1 MFYGKSVAEVG
12 STLGVDPAKGLSR
25 DEAQRRLANH
35 GPNQLTEKKGKNL
48 LMMVVDQLNEP
59 LIYILLGA
67 AIVSVLLGEVSD
79 AIIIGAVVA
88 INAVVG
94 VIQES
99 KAEKSLEALK
109 KMSSPNAIVRRD
121 GEAIEIHASEVVP
134 GDVVLVDAGRIV
146 PCDLRWIES
155 VNLKVEEA
163 ALTGESVPSEKDS
176 RLVIAG
182 ENPAL
187 GDRRNMGYMSTVA
200 TYGRGVGIATATGMD
215 TEIGK
220 IATMLDQTEADETPL
235 QKKLARF
242 GKKLGIV
249 ILGLCGFMFAF
260 SVIRE
265 IIVDGH
271 ISNTDLLEFFLTAV
285 SLAVAA
291 IPEGLPAFVTIV
303 LAIGVQKMSKQNAIV
318 RRLPAVETLGSVNV
332 ICSDKTGTL
341 TQNKMTVMTF
351 ATAKRTA
358 KLADLDLGSAAERT
372 LLEGMALC
380 TDATK
385 SEAGETGDPT
395 EVALLV
401 AGATH
406 GIHKTKLETEAPRVS
421 ELPFESDR
429 KLMTTV
435 HRMPDGTLR
444 AYTKGAAENLLARST
459 KILDGDAGD
468 AGNAAREISD
478 ADRKSVL
485 ATVAHLSEGA
495 LRVLGCAYRDYPAAA
510 AGTKAGS
517 AATVSVGGEV
527 DADDLGLEL
536 EASLT
541 YVGLVGMI
549 DPPRKEVIG
558 SIEECKGAGIITVMI
573 TGDHKDT
580 AFAIA
585 KELGIAESHDQA
597 IAGTE
602 LDAMSDEE
610 LTARTKTLRV
620 FARVSPEHKVR
631 IVKAFRA
638 AGNIV
643 SMTGDGVNDA
653 PSLKSADIGV
663 AMGIT
668 GTDVAKGASDMV
680 LMDDNFKTIVS
691 AIREGRIIYDNI
703 KKAILFLLSCNAG
716 EIIAIFTG
724 IMIGLGSPL
733 KPIHI
738 LWVNL
743 VTDTL
748 PALALCMDKG
758 DRDIMKRQPRAPNES
773 LFAHG
778 GVRFVVLF
786 GVWKGFITLLA
797 FCLGLYWYG
806 NEGEGLLR
814 AETMAFGV
822 LALCQLFH
830 SFNMRHN
837 RKSIFSIGIFTN
849 PWMVGAFVI
858 CAVLQLSVM
867 LIPALIGPFKVAPL
881 GAVDWLVV
889 VALSASPLFLYEVE
903 KFFMRRRDKK
913 HGARGH

>member
-1 MFYGKSVAEVG
+1 MFYGKSVDEAG
-12 STLGVDPAKGLSR
+12 SALGVDPARGLSR
-25 DEAQRRLANH
+25 EEARERLAEY
-35 GPNQLTEKKGKNL
+35 GPNQLTEKKGKSL

-59 LIYILLGA
+59 LIYILMGA
-67 AIVSVLLGEVSD
+67 ALVSILLGEISD
-79 AIIIGAVVA
+79 AIIIGAVVV

-121 GEAIEIHASEVVP
+121 GEMLEIHANEVVP

-163 ALTGESVPSEKDS
+163 ALTGESVPSEKDA

-182 ENPAL
+182 DNPAL
-187 GDRRNMGYMSTVA
+187 GDRKNMGYMSTVA

-220 IATMLDQTEADETPL
+220 IATMLDQTEAEETPL
-235 QKKLARF
+235 QKKLAHF

-249 ILGLCGFMFAF
+249 ILALCGFMFVF
-260 SVIRE
+260 SVVRE

-271 ISNTDLLEFFLTAV
+271 IANADLLEFFLTAV

-351 ATAKRTA
+351 ATARKTA
-358 KLADLDLGSAAERT
+358 KLEDLDLAAVAERT

-385 SEAGETGDPT
+385 SESGETGDPT
-395 EVALLV
+395 EVALLI
-401 AGATH
+401 AGARH
-406 GIHKTKLETEAPRVS
+406 GIDKTKLEANAPRVS

-435 HRMPDGTLR
+435 HRVPGGTLR
-444 AYTKGAAENLLARST
+444 AYTKGATENLLARST
-459 KILDGDAGD
+459 KILDGDAVRD
-468 AGNAAREISD
+468 ITED
-478 ADRKSVL
+478 DRKEILS
-485 ATVAHLSEGA
+485 TVAHMSERA
-495 LRVLGCAYRDYPAAA
+495 LRVLGCAYRDY
-510 AGTKAGS
+510 
-517 AATVSVGGEV
+517 SVRAETAGGEI

-536 EASLT
+536 EAGLT

-558 SIEECKGAGIITVMI
+558 SIEECRGSGIITVMI

-602 LDAMSDEE
+602 IDAMSDEE
-610 LTARTKTLRV
+610 LAGRTKTLRV

-680 LMDDNFKTIVS
+680 LMDDNFKTIVR
-691 AIREGRIIYDNI
+691 AIREGRVIYDNI

-724 IMIGLGSPL
+724 IMIGIGSPL

-758 DRDIMKRQPRAPNES
+758 DADIMKRKPRAPNES

-778 GVRFVVLF
+778 GIRFVALF
-786 GVWKGFITLLA
+786 GLWKGFITLLA
-797 FCLGLYWYG
+797 FVIGLYWYG
-806 NEGEGLLR
+806 NEGQGLLR
-814 AETMAFGV
+814 AETMAFAV
-822 LALCQLFH
+822 LAFCQLFH

-837 RKSIFSIGIFTN
+837 RKSIFSIGLFSN
-849 PWMVGAFVI
+849 PWMVGAFVV
-858 CAVLQLSVM
+858 CAGLQLSVM
-867 LIPALIGPFKVAPL
+867 LIPALIGPFKVASL
-881 GAVDWLVV
+881 GAVDWIVV
-889 VALSASPLFLYEVE
+889 IVLSASPLFLYEVE
-903 KFFMRRRDKK
+903 KFFMRRHERK
-913 HGARGH
+913 HGVKK